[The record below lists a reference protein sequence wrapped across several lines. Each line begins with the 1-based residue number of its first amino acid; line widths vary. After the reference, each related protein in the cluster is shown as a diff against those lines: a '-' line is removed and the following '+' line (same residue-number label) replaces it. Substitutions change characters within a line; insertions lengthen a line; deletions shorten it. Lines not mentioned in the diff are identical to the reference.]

1 MDLGIRGKTAVV
13 CAASKGL
20 GRGCA
25 EALAEAGV
33 DLVINARTAET
44 LEATA
49 KAIRDAYGVRVEAV
63 ACDVTSEAG
72 REETLA
78 AARRLTGGGEI
89 DILVNNAGGPPPGM
103 WTDWDESDWLK
114 ALNGNMLT
122 PIALMKAV
130 LPGMMEKGWG
140 RVINIT
146 SVSVKAPIAIL
157 GLSNAARAGLT
168 GYVAG
173 TSRQVAPKGVTINNL
188 LPGTHDT
195 DRIRGVDS
203 GTVKSTGKSIEEVR
217 AERAA
222 AIPVGRYGTAEEFGK
237 ACAFLASV
245 HAGFIVGQNWVL
257 DGGQTNATI

>member
-63 ACDVTSEAG
+63 ACDVTTEAG

-78 AARRLTGGGEI
+78 KAREMAGGEV

-122 PIALMKAV
+122 PIAMMKAV

-146 SVSVKAPIAIL
+146 SVSVKAPIAVL

-195 DRIRGVDS
+195 DRIRGVDQ
-203 GTVKSTGKSIEEVR
+203 GTVKSSGKSLEEVQR
-217 AERAA
+217 ERAA

-237 ACAFLASV
+237 ACAFLASM

>member
-33 DLVINARTAET
+33 NLVINARTAET

-49 KAIRDAYGVRVEAV
+49 EAIRKEYGVNVGAV
-63 ACDVTSEAG
+63 ACDVTTPEG

-78 AARRLTGGGEI
+78 KAREMAGGEI

-103 WTDWDESDWLK
+103 WTDWDESDWHK

-122 PIALMKAV
+122 PIALMKAT

-146 SVSVKAPIAIL
+146 SVSVKAPIAVL
-157 GLSNAARAGLT
+157 GLSNASRAGLT

-173 TSRQVAPKGVTINNL
+173 TSRQVAPHGVTINNL

-195 DRIRGVDS
+195 DRIRGVDQ
-203 GTVKSTGKSIEEVR
+203 GTVKSTGKSLEQVQK
-217 AERAA
+217 ERAA